1 MQSDASKKA
10 AAGFTDKNA
19 AWLKPKSC
27 KATKDPQRKIPNKK
41 ASSRLQAIHEGMLE
55 SR

>member
-19 AWLKPKSC
+19 AWLKPKSS
-27 KATKDPQRKIPNKK
+27 KATKEPQRKTPKRK
-41 ASSRLQAIHEGMLE
+41 ASSRLQAIHEGMIE